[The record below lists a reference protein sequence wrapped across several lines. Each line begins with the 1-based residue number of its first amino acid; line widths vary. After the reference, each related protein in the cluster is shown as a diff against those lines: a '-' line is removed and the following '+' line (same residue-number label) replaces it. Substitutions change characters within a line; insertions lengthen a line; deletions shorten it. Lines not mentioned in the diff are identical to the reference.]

1 MALHHPTQVKEYYQK
16 QNVAENYI
24 NKRFTEPL
32 NIIEHQQQI
41 HFLNQLIKSTNSKHL
56 LEFAPGP
63 ARITAELNHQQIES
77 GISIDSS
84 ESMLTLA
91 SQRMQTINPHW
102 QFQQADILNH
112 QLHLKQPADLLFCFR
127 FLLHFHKKDREKIYS
142 QAKNNLKPQGYIV
155 FEAMNKTIISPLRF
169 LLGKSRY
176 FVYDKLY
183 AKSQLITELEQHGFR
198 VISLHPILKR
208 FWLQTLL
215 SRPFKL
221 AKQPLLAKKII
232 NLLEKIPTTQPYEWI
247 VLAQKK

>member
-1 MALHHPTQVKEYYQK
+1 MTIHHPRKVKEYYQE
-16 QNVAENYI
+16 QNVAQEYI
-24 NKRFTEPL
+24 TKRFSEPL

-41 HFLNQLIKSTNSKHL
+41 NLLNYLIKSTNSKHL

-63 ARITAELNHQQIES
+63 ARITAEINHQQINS

-84 ESMLTLA
+84 KSMLTLA
-91 SQRMQTINPHW
+91 SQRMQTINPNW

-127 FLLHFHKKDREKIYS
+127 FLLHFHKKDREKIYT
-142 QAKNNLKPQGYIV
+142 QAKSNLKPNGYIV
-155 FEAMNKTIISPLRF
+155 FEAMNKIIISPLRF
-169 LLGKSRY
+169 LLGTSRY

-183 AKSQLITELEQHGFR
+183 TKSQLVTELEQHGFK
-198 VISLHPILKR
+198 VISLHPVLKR
-208 FWLQTLL
+208 FWLQSLL
-215 SRPFKL
+215 SRPFKI

-232 NLLEKIPTTQPYEWI
+232 NFLEKIPTTQPYEWI